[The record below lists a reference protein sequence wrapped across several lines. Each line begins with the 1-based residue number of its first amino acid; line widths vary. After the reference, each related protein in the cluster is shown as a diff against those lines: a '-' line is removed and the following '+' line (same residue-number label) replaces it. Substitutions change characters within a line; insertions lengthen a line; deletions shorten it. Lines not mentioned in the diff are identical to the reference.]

1 MPYSSIIF
9 WVLLHALLLLLVL
22 ELFRFRPAIV
32 SRNTIAGRN
41 RNILGVHY
49 YHQPFEH
56 KGPTDT
62 AYNINHVY
70 YMLLLNV
77 KLNIDKAMVKYLAQS
92 GPCSMLNQM
101 TRPGIRIQTPTVA
114 DDKQYT
120 RAGEWCSYLINP
132 SSTNWSYINCMQCS
146 WQMQRQYELN
156 KKDY

>member
-1 MPYSSIIF
+1 MSLTIWKSFRMAPPLFHSI
-9 WVLLHALLLLLVL
+9 WNN
-22 ELFRFRPAIV
+22 IV
-32 SRNTIAGRN
+32 SNLPHWYIHFCKNKWKSGGAIRKVI
-41 RNILGVHY
+41 
-49 YHQPFEH
+49 HQPFEH

-120 RAGEWCSYLINP
+120 GAGDWWC